1 VLRDP
6 SDETI
11 ERVRGE
17 VMELCQQFPVYA
29 DLWEAMKT
37 VKVEVPVASE

>member
-17 VMELCQQFPVYA
+17 VMELCQQFPVYT